1 MKLLIATNNAHKARE
16 IREILGDSF
25 TELLTMREAG
35 VELEVEED
43 GTTFQEN
50 ALKKAQETLAFVQ
63 DRFDAVLADDSGL
76 CVDALDGAPG
86 VYSARFSG
94 EAHNDAANNAR
105 LISLLKDVPDE
116 KRTARFC
123 CRVALARKNRE
134 PIVVLGEVN
143 GTILHE
149 SRGENGFG
157 YDPYFFYAPLN
168 KSFAELT
175 AVEKNS
181 VSHRKRAL
189 LKLKE
194 ALNVA
199 HCDRI

>member
-123 CRVALARKNRE
+123 CCVALARKNRE

-194 ALNVA
+194 ALNVV